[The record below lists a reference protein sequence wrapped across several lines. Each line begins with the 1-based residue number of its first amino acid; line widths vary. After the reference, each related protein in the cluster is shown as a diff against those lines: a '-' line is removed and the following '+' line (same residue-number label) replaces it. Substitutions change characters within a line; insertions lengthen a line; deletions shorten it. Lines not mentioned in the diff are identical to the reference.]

1 MEKLVF
7 ATNNRHKISEVKAI
21 LANKFEVLSLS
32 DIGCYDEIPETAP
45 DIEGNAFIK
54 ANWVKEKYGYDCFA
68 DDTGLEVSAL
78 NGAPGV
84 FSARY
89 AGENVSYTD
98 NNLKLMKELDGISN
112 RNACFRT
119 VICLLFQGKSH
130 FFEGKVD
137 GKISND
143 FKGSEGFGYDPIFI
157 PNGFLVSYAEMGTEL
172 KNSLSHRALAVN
184 KLVEFLE
191 INHG

>member
-54 ANWVKEKYGYDCFA
+54 ADWVKKKYGYDCFA

-98 NNLKLMKELDGISN
+98 NNVKLMKELYGVSN
-112 RNACFRT
+112 RNASFRT
-119 VICLLFQGKSH
+119 VICLLFQGKSYY
-130 FFEGKVD
+130 FEGKVD

-157 PNGFLVSYAEMGTEL
+157 PNGFLVSYAEMGAEL

-191 INHG
+191 KNHG

>member
-1 MEKLVF
+1 
-7 ATNNRHKISEVKAI
+7 